1 MPQRKNPSREVQEPE
16 ATLPATLG
24 RPSSYRSEYT
34 PFVAE
39 LCARGATDVELAQV
53 LEVTQRT
60 LNRWKVI
67 HPEFAEALRRGKEPA
82 DERIVNSLYH
92 KAQDR
97 EIEEEQAIK
106 LKTVTYGDNGK
117 RLKEEE
123 RVEVVTVKKFIPGD
137 TTAMIFWLKNRRAQ
151 EWRDVHKHE
160 HGKAGA
166 FDHLDDKALDDY
178 IEVGVQEITEITAL
192 PPPPPK
198 TDKRRKSEAQH

>member
-1 MPQRKNPSREVQEPE
+1 MPQRKKQQQRDDV
-16 ATLPATLG
+16 ADLPATLG
-24 RPSSYRSEYT
+24 RPSSYRPEYT

-39 LCARGATDVELAQV
+39 LCARGATDIELAEV
-53 LEVTQRT
+53 LAVTQRT
-60 LNRWKVI
+60 LNNWKAV
-67 HPEFAEALRRGKEPA
+67 HPEFAEALKRGKDPA

-97 EIEEEQAIK
+97 EVEEEQAVK

-137 TTAMIFWLKNRRAQ
+137 TTAMIFWLKNRRHQ

-166 FDHLDDKALDDY
+166 FDHMDDKQLADY
-178 IEVGVQEITEITAL
+178 IEVGVQEIIEVPSL
-192 PPPPPK
+192 PPPQK
-198 TDKRRKSEAQH
+198 IDKRRKSEAQP